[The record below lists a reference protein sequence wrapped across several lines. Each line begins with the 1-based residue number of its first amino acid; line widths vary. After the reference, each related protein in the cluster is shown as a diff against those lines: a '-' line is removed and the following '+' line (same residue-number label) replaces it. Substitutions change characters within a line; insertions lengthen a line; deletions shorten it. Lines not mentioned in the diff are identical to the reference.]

1 MFAKRARSQNFT
13 RDFQLGLGRS
23 AAMVR
28 ACNDNQPL
36 RPTSQSRAARRSGLF
51 CRWRQTPAGRLECRW
66 HTEKAA
72 GDLSEDGIS
81 LLAHQCA
88 INRRILPFAA

>member
-28 ACNDNQPL
+28 ASNDNQPV
-36 RPTSQSRAARRSGLF
+36 RPTLQSRASRRSGLF

-66 HTEKAA
+66 RTDKAA
-72 GDLSEDGIS
+72 SDLSEDGIS

-88 INRRILPFAA
+88 IHGRILLFAA

>member
-28 ACNDNQPL
+28 PCNDNRPV
-36 RPTSQSRAARRSGLF
+36 RPTSQSRASRRSGLF
-51 CRWRQTPAGRLECRW
+51 CRWRQTPAGRLECHW
-66 HTEKAA
+66 HTDKAA
-72 GDLSEDGIS
+72 PDLSEEGIS
-81 LLAHQCA
+81 LLAHRCA
-88 INRRILPFAA
+88 INRRISLFAA